1 MTSAEVRRH
10 SALDHRRLAGI
21 RYWPLEPLG
30 IGHGQPKVRRPPP
43 IRGLDTTAAHAPLPS
58 EKPSLLEGTTLRP
71 GHLLLACLRL
81 GCRRLGRL
89 ASLQHLEATRVRVG
103 MRVMGLG
110 RSLRV
115 RVRVMVMVQG
125 EG

>member
-10 SALDHRRLAGI
+10 SALGHRRLAGI
-21 RYWPLEPLG
+21 RYWPLEPLS

-43 IRGLDTTAAHAPLPS
+43 IRGLDTTDAHAPLPS
-58 EKPSLLEGTTLRP
+58 EKPSPLDGTILRP

-89 ASLQHLEATRVRVG
+89 ASLQHLEATRVRVRV
-103 MRVMGLG
+103 RVMGLG
-110 RSLRV
+110 RGL